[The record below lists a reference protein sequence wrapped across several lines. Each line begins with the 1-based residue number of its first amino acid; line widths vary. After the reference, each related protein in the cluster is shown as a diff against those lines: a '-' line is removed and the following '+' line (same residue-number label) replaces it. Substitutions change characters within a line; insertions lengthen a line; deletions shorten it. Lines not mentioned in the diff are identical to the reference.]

1 MVAPLLDDAINELGP
16 EDRTAILLRF
26 FELQE
31 FRAVGEIMGSNED
44 AARMRV
50 NRALAKLH
58 EMLAQR
64 GVVLS
69 AAALGTALAAEA
81 VTAAPSG
88 MVASV
93 AATALGG
100 AAAGGAAL
108 TIMKILSMTKVKIA
122 IASAIVVAAFAVPIV
137 QHEVIQALRLQ
148 NEGLKQQAEQTATL
162 QEQLAHALQDRAKAA
177 EAPLPVAQVRELA
190 RLRNEVAQL
199 REQTNELARARQQI
213 QALNQRAAAGGA
225 PGGAAVIA
233 TPSGVFPSQEQSAN
247 ICLKN
252 LRLIEEAKEKWAS
265 ENHKQT
271 GDTPTMEDLRPY
283 FGQGPDGTGL
293 NGIHGVLPNG
303 VVVEELAVCPGSGVY
318 KIGAIGKKPTCSIPG
333 HNVPYVP

>member
-1 MVAPLLDDAINELGP
+1 MNESRKLLQDYARHGSEAAFRDLVARYVNMVHSTALRLVNGDSHLAEDVTQTVFLNLARKAGTLSGEVMVGGWLHRNACFVAQTMMRGDRRRQSRERQAVEMNATEDHSAANLAMVAPLLDDAINELGP

-162 QEQLAHALQDRAKAA
+162 QEQLAHAVQDRA
-177 EAPLPVAQVRELA
+177 
-190 RLRNEVAQL
+190 
-199 REQTNELARARQQI
+199 
-213 QALNQRAAAGGA
+213 
-225 PGGAAVIA
+225 
-233 TPSGVFPSQEQSAN
+233 
-247 ICLKN
+247 
-252 LRLIEEAKEKWAS
+252 
-265 ENHKQT
+265 
-271 GDTPTMEDLRPY
+271 
-283 FGQGPDGTGL
+283 
-293 NGIHGVLPNG
+293 
-303 VVVEELAVCPGSGVY
+303 
-318 KIGAIGKKPTCSIPG
+318 
-333 HNVPYVP
+333 